1 MNKSR
6 SRGRP
11 RGTST
16 TKDDILAAA
25 RRRFL
30 EHGYD
35 GVTLRAV
42 ATDAG
47 VDVALI
53 SYYFGSKKGLFGAAM
68 ALGANPALLLAGEL
82 QGPLNSLPERLVRH
96 GAARLGRPG
105 HRPVPAR
112 LPGRHRPRPA
122 RGPDLRRDDGAGD
135 GAGHRGPVRRRRR
148 GHPPRIAGDQPA
160 GRDDPQPLRPPGG
173 AAGLPLALGDRP
185 ADGTRDARRP
195 RRARS
200 TGWGGFE
207 TGARAPSST
216 TGQRGRFLNHRVP
229 LVEEVA
235 LRPSR
240 NHAVPERW
248 SRDRR

>member
-82 QGPLNSLPERLVRH
+82 QGPLNSLPERLVRTVL
-96 GAARLGRPG
+96 RLTRG
-105 HRPVPAR
+105 
-112 LPGRHRPRPA
+112 PRPPRNSMWTEL
-122 RGPDLRRDDGAGD
+122 RGLR
-135 GAGHRGPVRRRRR
+135 
-148 GHPPRIAGDQPA
+148 
-160 GRDDPQPLRPPGG
+160 
-173 AAGLPLALGDRP
+173 
-185 ADGTRDARRP
+185 
-195 RRARS
+195 
-200 TGWGGFE
+200 
-207 TGARAPSST
+207 T
-216 TGQRGRFLNHRVP
+216 TGFLTWP
-229 LVEEVA
+229 A
-235 LRPSR
+235 S
-240 NHAVPERW
+240 
-248 SRDRR
+248 